1 MQRVLWDTGS
11 RALPSPCRR
20 HPALNPNP
28 KPQTRRTCS
37 QGASTTF
44 QPLSGLLRGNC
55 PPAAASVLVAAARL
69 HDKLTVALYCRP
81 TARLL
86 FSAYILLLH
95 ILVML

>member
-1 MQRVLWDTGS
+1 M
-11 RALPSPCRR
+11 PCRLLLLFPDAYVGR
-20 HPALNPNP
+20 LLFVDNASVPTPP
-28 KPQTRRTCS
+28 

-55 PPAAASVLVAAARL
+55 PPAASNALLAAAHL
-69 HDKLTVALYCRP
+69 HDKATVALYCRP

-95 ILVML
+95 ILVLL